1 MPIAQVVD
9 GKIVESASQS
19 SLSTKSTNNSG
30 MDKEA
35 FLQLLVA
42 QMKYQDP
49 LEPTSNTEYVSQYA
63 QFSQVEQMQN
73 MAGTL
78 TLQRASGL
86 VGQEVIIETTGSS
99 GKTTVVQGKV
109 DFIKY
114 ENNKA
119 LVSVNGGLYSL
130 DDVTNVVDKEYQAA
144 YDKALDY
151 VGRVNKL
158 PSLDNLTLKDEET
171 VNALNKEYEEMTDY
185 EKLFIAKDVTDKLKL
200 YMERIKELKALAG
213 IGTGDES
220 GSEDSEDG
228 GEGTGE
234 AGVEAPTEGV

>member
-9 GKIVESASQS
+9 GQIVENASQS
-19 SLSTKSTNNSG
+19 SLSTSSTSSNG

-73 MAGTL
+73 MAGSM

-86 VGQEVIIETTGSS
+86 VGQEVVIETTSSS
-99 GKTTVVQGKV
+99 GKTTVIQGRV
-109 DFIKY
+109 DFVKY

-130 DDVTNVVDKEYQAA
+130 DDVKNVVDKEYQAA

-171 VNALNKEYEEMTDY
+171 VDGLCKEYEEMTDY
-185 EKLFIAKDVTDKLKL
+185 EKLFIADEVTDKLKR
-200 YMERIKELKALAG
+200 YVERIKELKAQAG
-213 IGTGDES
+213 NEA
-220 GSEDSEDG
+220 GSEGSEDG
-228 GEGTGE
+228 GEETDETGGT
-234 AGVEAPTEGV
+234 APTEGV

>member
-9 GKIVESASQS
+9 GQIVENASQS
-19 SLSTKSTNNSG
+19 SLSTSSTNNNG

-73 MAGTL
+73 MAGSM

-86 VGQEVIIETTGSS
+86 VGQEVVIETTSSS
-99 GKTTVVQGKV
+99 GKTTVIQGRV
-109 DFIKY
+109 DYVKY

-130 DDVTNVVDKEYQAA
+130 DDVKSVVDKEYQAA

-151 VGRVNKL
+151 VGRVGKL

-171 VNALNKEYEEMTDY
+171 VVGLSKEYEEMTDY
-185 EKLFIAKDVTDKLKL
+185 EKLFIADEVTDKLKR
-200 YMERIKELKALAG
+200 YVERIKELKAQAG
-213 IGTGDES
+213 NEA
-220 GSEDSEDG
+220 GSEGSEGG
-228 GEGTGE
+228 GEETDETGE
-234 AGVEAPTEGV
+234 TAPTEGV